1 MNTINFVFVSL
12 QRILTDRDSTAT
24 NIAKELAKRH
34 RVLYINAPL
43 DKRTLYFG
51 KPDRYTREHI
61 KMVQS
66 GSDKNLIQV
75 SDKMWVLNPRTVI
88 DSINWIPNTY
98 VFSIL
103 NRRNNRRLAAEYSAV
118 LARIG
123 FETFVLINDKDI
135 YRSFYFKEYLKPL
148 VHVYLDRDYI
158 VGMGYWKRHGSKLE
172 PKLMAKSDLVLCN
185 SPGFTERAKFYNPE
199 SYYIG
204 NGCDLSLFDF
214 SKKYKRPEA
223 LKPLRGRRIIG
234 YVGALLAMRLDID
247 LLLDLARAKPEWNL
261 VLIGGEDASFLRSEL
276 HDLPNVHFLGKI
288 DTKEIPAYLHYFDVC
303 INPQLVNDITMDNY
317 PLKIDEYLAMGK
329 PVVAIRTNVMAQ
341 IFSPHVRLATGATDF
356 IKQIEEALADSQP
369 VDAHTRVELARSHS
383 WEKITERILH
393 IVKKHLPML
402 PEAKVL

>member
-1 MNTINFVFVSL
+1 MIKLNFVFVSL

-43 DKRTLYFG
+43 DKRTYYFG
-51 KPDRYTREHI
+51 KPDHYTREHI
-61 KMVQS
+61 QLAQS
-66 GSDKNLIQV
+66 RSAENLIQV
-75 SDKMWVLNPRTVI
+75 SENMWVLNPVTVI
-88 DSINWIPNTY
+88 DSINWIPNTN
-98 VFSIL
+98 VFSYF
-103 NRRNNRRLAAEYSAV
+103 NKRNNRRLAEEYSTV

-123 FETFVLINDKDI
+123 FEQFVLINDKDI
-135 YRSFYFKEYLKPL
+135 YRSFYFKELLKPL
-148 VHVYLDRDYI
+148 VHIYLDRDYI

-185 SPGFTERAKFYNPE
+185 SPGFTERAKSYNPN

-214 SKKYKRPEA
+214 TKEYNCPEA
-223 LKPLRGRRIIG
+223 LKPLRSRRIIG
-234 YVGALLAMRLDID
+234 YVGALIAMRLDLK
-247 LLLDLARAKPEWNL
+247 LLLDLARAKPEWNV
-261 VLIGGEDASFLRSEL
+261 VLIGGEDATFSRSEL

-288 DTKEIPAYLHYFDVC
+288 DTKEIPAYLKYFDVC

-341 IFSPHVRLATGATDF
+341 VFSPHVRLATGSQHF
-356 IKQIEEALADSQP
+356 IQQIEEALAGNQP
-369 VDAHTRVELARSHS
+369 DHVTARVALARSHS
-383 WEKITERILH
+383 WEAITERVLD
-393 IVKKHLPML
+393 IVRDHLPVSEVANEL
-402 PEAKVL
+402 